1 MTNTTTIP
9 ALLSKATYH
18 LHTDDV
24 AAFKPIAIRVAQ
36 AAREQAGCLFFDA
49 AQDLADPTLIN
60 LIEGWASHE
69 TLAAFS
75 ASSGFQALL
84 KEAMALRILGRSV
97 SVYLVSGVENP
108 EMPS

>member
-1 MTNTTTIP
+1 MSNETTIP

-24 AAFKPIAIRVAQ
+24 AAFKPIAVRVAQ
-36 AAREQAGCLFFDA
+36 AARESAGCVSFEA
-49 AQDLADPTLIN
+49 AQDLTDPTLIH

-69 TLAAFS
+69 ALAAFATS
-75 ASSGFQALL
+75 DGFQALL

-97 SVYLVSGVENP
+97 TAYLVSGIENP